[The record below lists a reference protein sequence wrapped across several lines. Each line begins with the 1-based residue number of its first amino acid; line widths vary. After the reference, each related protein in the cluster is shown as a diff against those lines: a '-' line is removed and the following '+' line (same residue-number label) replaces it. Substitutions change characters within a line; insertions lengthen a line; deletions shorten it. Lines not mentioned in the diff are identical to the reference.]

1 MNIKNCRICDQKLT
15 EQIII
20 KEMQLGLREDF
31 GYGVCPN
38 CGCIQIMEV
47 PADVEKYYPAYYAP
61 FNAKPP
67 VLKKLPLFKRMV
79 KDLRMRRKY
88 KQGNNMLLN
97 YFEPINTSTDA
108 KILDVGCGNGA
119 LICDLYNQGF
129 YNVEG
134 VDKFLPQEIDY
145 GQGVKVLKKD
155 LSEFEGEKYDVLMMH
170 HVLEHI
176 EEQADVLIEC
186 HRLLKQD
193 GDLMI
198 RIPIVGEAY
207 KIYAEKWVQLDA
219 PRHFVIHTLKSM
231 AVLAQKTG
239 FVIQKTVFDS
249 GFFQFAGSEMYERNI
264 PLHDP
269 ISLKPNGFAQYFSEK
284 EIEDFER
291 RAAELN
297 ASGTGD
303 QAIFYLKKAG

>member
-1 MNIKNCRICDQKLT
+1 
-15 EQIII
+15 
-20 KEMQLGLREDF
+20 
-31 GYGVCPN
+31 
-38 CGCIQIMEV
+38 MEV
-47 PADVEKYYPAYYAP
+47 PADLEKYYPAYYAP

-79 KDLRMRRKY
+79 KDIRIRRKY
-88 KQGNNMLLN
+88 EQGNNMLLN
-97 YFEPINTSTDA
+97 YFKPIGTGTGA
-108 KILDVGCGNGA
+108 KILDVGCGNGV

-129 YNVEG
+129 YSVEG

-145 GQGVKVLKKD
+145 GHGVKVLKKD
-155 LSEFEGEKYDVLMMH
+155 LSEFEGENYDVLMMH

-176 EEQADVLIEC
+176 EEQADVLNEC
-186 HRLLKQD
+186 YRLLKPD

-239 FVIQKTVFDS
+239 FAIQEIVFDS
-249 GFFQFAGSEMYERNI
+249 GFFQFAGSEMYKKDI

-269 ISLKPNGFAQYFSEK
+269 ISLKPNGFAQYFSKK
-284 EIEDFER
+284 EIEDFEI

-297 ASGTGD
+297 AGGTGD
-303 QAIFYLKKAG
+303 QAIFYLKKAS

>member
-15 EQIII
+15 EQITI

-31 GYGVCPN
+31 SYGVCPN

-47 PADVEKYYPAYYAP
+47 PADIEKYYPAYYAP

-67 VLKKLPLFKRMV
+67 VLKKLPVFKRMV
-79 KDLRMRRKY
+79 KNTRIRRKY

-97 YFEPINTSTDA
+97 YFKPINTSTYA
-108 KILDVGCGNGA
+108 KILDIGCGNGV

-129 YNVEG
+129 NNVEG
-134 VDKFLPQEIDY
+134 VDKFLPEEIDY

-155 LSEFEGEKYDVLMMH
+155 LSEFEGQKYDVLMMH

-176 EEQADVLIEC
+176 EEQADVLNEC

-249 GFFQFAGSEMYERNI
+249 DFFQFAGSEMYEKNI

-269 ISLKPNGFAQYFSEK
+269 ISLKPNGFGQYFSEK

-291 RAAELN
+291 RAAQLN
-297 ASGTGD
+297 ASGNGD
-303 QAIFYLKKAG
+303 QAIFYLKKVS